1 MKELQNFHRQ
11 KINGGIVFLAPI
23 VAGMG
28 GGSNLA
34 MAGAAAIH
42 IGGRLAQAY
51 GLYSFFAKK

>member
-1 MKELQNFHRQ
+1 MMKELNLNQIQ
-11 KINGGIVFLAPI
+11 ETNGGIVFLAPI

-42 IGGRLAQAY
+42 VGGRLLAAY
-51 GLYSFFAKK
+51 GLYSWAAE